1 MAQGNAD
8 RADTLD
14 DKDLVV
20 LDELSALLAAPVVP
34 EPQVPG
40 ARQQD
45 GQGPVPPAQELK
57 VEHPKVQEAPVVEAP
72 AVQAPAVEA
81 PVLEAPVTA
90 AVEAAGSKVGHPGAQ
105 DPGEPVPDPEPSSP
119 DDPVE
124 PDPGPAD
131 PFPEPPSMP
140 AAPHHP
146 VAGPEPAPVPSASLP
161 ASSTQTSAETAP
173 MIPWIATK
181 QFTVDLFPSW
191 TKTEGDKEWSLGAV
205 TVDVPDITAKLD
217 QLIASLNED
226 QWEIKLV
233 VPLDKSLTYHEH
245 QKVLRQ
251 GNRREPEAVLGAFG
265 LGWAANTTASLLV
278 VCQRTEWLDQ
288 ADYKARIKARQDRI
302 DGEARLRDRGQILE
316 QNRIV
321 NAKITAA
328 QKALEE
334 LKANGV
340 VAKKSGFLRGEKFVV
355 AGIDYTNRTEAEAA
369 HRARLG
375 ELEADLAALPKQLR
389 TLPPEA

>member
-1 MAQGNAD
+1 
-8 RADTLD
+8 
-14 DKDLVV
+14 VV
-20 LDELSALLAAPVVP
+20 LNELSALLAAPIVP
-34 EPQVPG
+34 EPTVAGVQT
-40 ARQQD
+40 AE
-45 GQGPVPPAQELK
+45 AQAPELK
-57 VEHPKVQEAPVVEAP
+57 VEHPKVQEAPVLQTSAIPADKAP
-72 AVQAPAVEA
+72 E
-81 PVLEAPVTA
+81 
-90 AVEAAGSKVGHPGAQ
+90 SRAQ
-105 DPGEPVPDPEPSSP
+105 DPGEPVPDPEPPSP

-131 PFPEPPSMP
+131 PFSAPPSMP
-140 AAPHHP
+140 AEPHLP
-146 VAGPEPAPVPSASLP
+146 VAAPEPASAPSAPLP
-161 ASSTQTSAETAP
+161 VSSPQTSAETAT

-278 VCQRTEWLDQ
+278 VCQRTEWLDA

-302 DGEARLRDRGQILE
+302 DGELRLRDRTQILE
-316 QNRIV
+316 QNRAV

-340 VAKKSGFLRGEKFVV
+340 ATKKSGFLRGEKFVV

-375 ELEADLAALPKQLR
+375 ELEADLAALPKQLK

>member
-1 MAQGNAD
+1 M
-8 RADTLD
+8 
-14 DKDLVV
+14 V
-20 LDELSALLAAPVVP
+20 LNELSALLAAPIVP
-34 EPQVPG
+34 EPTVAGVQT
-40 ARQQD
+40 AE
-45 GQGPVPPAQELK
+45 AQAPELK
-57 VEHPKVQEAPVVEAP
+57 VEHPKVQEAPVLQTSAIPADKAP
-72 AVQAPAVEA
+72 E
-81 PVLEAPVTA
+81 
-90 AVEAAGSKVGHPGAQ
+90 SRAQ
-105 DPGEPVPDPEPSSP
+105 DPGEPVPDPEPPSP

-131 PFPEPPSMP
+131 PFSAPPSMP
-140 AAPHHP
+140 AEPHLP
-146 VAGPEPAPVPSASLP
+146 VAAPEPASAPSAPLP
-161 ASSTQTSAETAP
+161 VSSPQTSAETAT

-302 DGEARLRDRGQILE
+302 DGEARLRDRGQTLE

-375 ELEADLAALPKQLR
+375 ELEADLAALPKQLKA
-389 TLPPEA
+389 LPPEA